1 MQFHWVSQT
10 SLVSLRRWPKCRKS
24 CILSVK
30 EITVTELNRVKIPPT
45 FLFFFWR
52 KQLQMHHIWEL
63 LHTRWALQ
71 KCHLFYFTI
80 ICLYL
85 EWWGEFAETN
95 SLTLISIAVSVESYH
110 SIFAKC
116 IWNTDSIQTGGWW
129 SELNYWALNFS
140 TSTSFASSLAL
151 TVIDRSSNRACIWR

>member
-30 EITVTELNRVKIPPT
+30 EITVTELNRVRIPPT
-45 FLFFFWR
+45 FLFFFGGNSS
-52 KQLQMHHIWEL
+52 KCIIFGNFFILDGL
-63 LHTRWALQ
+63 FQ

-85 EWWGEFAETN
+85 EWWGEFAETS
-95 SLTLISIAVSVESYH
+95 SLTLISIAVSIESYH

-116 IWNTDSIQTGGWW
+116 IWNTDNIQTGGWW

-151 TVIDRSSNRACIWR
+151 TVIDCSSNRACIWR